1 FNGAPEQLR
10 LRMTRF
16 ARLLRLR
23 TRGSTSMSIG
33 KAVIFYVSLSSALL
47 TPIAAQ
53 TTNFTGTLTTSNT
66 TPFEVLN
73 RGFQGTGAI
82 GALGNGVVSL
92 NLAQQLSEND
102 YVSGI
107 GPVTPV

>member
-1 FNGAPEQLR
+1 
-10 LRMTRF
+10 
-16 ARLLRLR
+16 
-23 TRGSTSMSIG
+23 MSIG
-33 KAVIFYVSLSSALL
+33 KAVIFYVSLSSAML

-53 TTNFTGTLTTSNT
+53 TTNFSGTFTTNGNT
-66 TPFEVLN
+66 TNIEVLN

-92 NLAQQLSEND
+92 NLAQQLSEDD

-107 GPVTPV
+107 GPVTPVLTVWVNRLDTVVIGGGQSI